1 MGSARNDLSLSVV
14 MPVHNAMPHV
24 DDAVRSILEQTHR
37 DFELVLLRSDFRC
50 AIFGSD
56 VEDRPSR
63 RGHSTGSSRSA
74 RSNTSSNIWAFS
86 RPVFWL

>member
-24 DDAVRSILEQTHR
+24 DDAVRSILQQTYG
-37 DFELVLLRSDFRC
+37 DFELVSLGPDFGGT
-50 AIFGSD
+50 IFSGN
-56 VEDRPSR
+56 VEDRSPR
-63 RGHSTGSSRSA
+63 RVHWTGSSRSA
-74 RSNTSSNIWAFS
+74 RSNTSSNICAFS